1 MSAKQVL
8 STADYAIIL
17 IFLLLSALVGIGAKL
32 TGGKQKTTKEYFLA
46 DKKAPIILIISSTT
60 ATLLSAISMLGSP
73 AEVYRYGIHV
83 AVLAFGIFV
92 GIFLASII
100 FTPAYFEL
108 KVDSIYEILYS
119 ATVLY
124 APVLALNAVT
134 NIPLE
139 MGIIFVDLYARS
151 IVWCAI
157 YFAKGGLKAVLWT
170 DLFQTVL
177 MFLCLFI
184 VFVVGIAEVGGIGKV
199 FRIAAAGNRLQ
210 YFDMQFDFTSRATFW
225 NMWSRG
231 FILGI
236 YHYGANQV
244 EVQRSLCMSDCKKAQ
259 RTLRWSSITIA
270 IVYNMTCYAGIVLY
284 AVFYLCDPIK
294 FSEHTGLTKYDQLLP
309 YFIITRL
316 KSFPGLT
323 GLCIAGIFSGSLSS
337 ISSAINSMSTVS
349 VIDFVMPSFPSQLS
363 QRMLV
368 LIAKVLSL
376 VYGIAIIGI
385 TFTISNIDSIFQ
397 AGTAFM
403 SLAEGPVLT
412 VFLIGVLT
420 RKVSD
425 KVDSFIQE
433 KRDKILIREHARKF
447 LGDYSRW
454 DTFVLYKIAAG
465 WIPGIGTFIGLVVL
479 LTTSLLIDRNRNIIT
494 SDSKCLSP
502 VAYWWMSKSSQIK
515 QSKSNT
521 ICTMNQEDE
530 L

>member
-1 MSAKQVL
+1 MRFVRVTRYTTSVV
-8 STADYAIIL
+8 
-17 IFLLLSALVGIGAKL
+17 FLLH
-32 TGGKQKTTKEYFLA
+32 
-46 DKKAPIILIISSTT
+46 
-60 ATLLSAISMLGSP
+60 M
-73 AEVYRYGIHV
+73 
-83 AVLAFGIFV
+83 
-92 GIFLASII
+92 
-100 FTPAYFEL
+100 
-108 KVDSIYEILYS
+108 
-119 ATVLY
+119 
-124 APVLALNAVT
+124 
-134 NIPLE
+134 
-139 MGIIFVDLYARS
+139 
-151 IVWCAI
+151 
-157 YFAKGGLKAVLWT
+157 GGLKAVLWT

-210 YFDMQFDFTSRATFW
+210 YFDMQFDFTSRVTFW

-259 RTLRWSSITIA
+259 RALSCSSITIA

-284 AVFYLCDPIK
+284 A
-294 FSEHTGLTKYDQLLP
+294 LLP

-349 VIDFVMPSFPSQLS
+349 VIDFVMPSSPSQLS

-368 LIAKVLSL
+368 LIAKILSL

-397 AGTAFM
+397 AETAFM

-425 KVDSFIQE
+425 KSATIGLLLGMA
-433 KRDKILIREHARKF
+433 LIGLVLHSVVIVLPHCHWRPVTA
-447 LGDYSRW
+447 LM

-465 WIPGIGTFIGLVVL
+465 WIPGIGTFIGFVVL

-502 VAYWWMSKSSQIK
+502 VTYWWMSKSTQIK

-521 ICTMNQEDE
+521 ICTINQEDE